1 MEDRKF
7 RPILFRT
14 IIERIFISNLTDIKN
29 VYNTRAMNAFIVAN
43 RNLNKVMCVYP
54 HVMVSFIKLQNF

>member
-14 IIERIFISNLTDIKN
+14 IMERIFISNLTDIKN

-43 RNLNKVMCVYP
+43 RNLNKVMCVP
-54 HVMVSFIKLQNF
+54 HIMVSFIKLQNF